1 MKKFDNFS
9 SNLKILST
17 AFKENLSNEFIV
29 GGIINKFTLQFELS
43 WKLFKE
49 LLAYEGISSYSTG
62 SPREIIKAAYKCYDF
77 IDEDVWLSML
87 KARNTITHIYDSQQ
101 AQTMIQ
107 EIITKYIPEFQK
119 IETALI
125 KHYGKDIHQF

>member
-17 AFKENLSNEFIV
+17 AFKENLSNEFII

-101 AQTMIQ
+101 AQTMVQ

-125 KHYGKDIHQF
+125 KHYGKDVKQF